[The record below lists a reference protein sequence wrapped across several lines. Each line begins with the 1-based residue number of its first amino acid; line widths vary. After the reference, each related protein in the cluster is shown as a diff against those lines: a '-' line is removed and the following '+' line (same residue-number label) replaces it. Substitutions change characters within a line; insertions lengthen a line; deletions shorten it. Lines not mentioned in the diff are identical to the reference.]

1 MSCLRDKCENLAL
14 SSLFLDID
22 ECTNNTHKCDVNAV
36 CNNTVG
42 SYKCSCKPGY
52 SGDGKK
58 CTGKFQ
64 LLFLIFRYFLIKH
77 FQGKINFLHYFF
89 IQIQCFPR

>member
-42 SYKCSCKPGY
+42 SYKCTCKPGF
-52 SGDGKK
+52 SGDGTK
-58 CTGKFQ
+58 CNGNYLNVFCVTKT
-64 LLFLIFRYFLIKH
+64 
-77 FQGKINFLHYFF
+77 
-89 IQIQCFPR
+89 PP